1 MRSWTYIK
9 TLWIAEPLNLQ
20 LPNETFCSF
29 YLLSFFLQLCATVKI
44 NYTLWSVEQWM
55 NEAVFQV
62 WEFVLCLLFWA
73 SAFRLLSCELLLIL
87 HMSGEDYFLFVTLIR
102 VNKGKQQQKVF
113 CANSRLCLMYSL
125 SRDATFSPRRRCWPL
140 WAKRLNLIR
149 FRAAN
154 YEPHFW
160 LLSVRSTEAIYS
172 WSTHK

>member
-29 YLLSFFLQLCATVKI
+29 YRQSFFLQLCATVKI
-44 NYTLWSVEQWM
+44 NYTLWSLEQWM

-87 HMSGEDYFLFVTLIR
+87 HVWQGLFPLCHI
-102 VNKGKQQQKVF
+102 NQGKKQQQKVF
-113 CANSRLCLMYSL
+113 CANSRLCLMYSI
-125 SRDATFSPRRRCWPL
+125 SRDATFSPQRQCWPL
-140 WAKRLNLIR
+140 WAKRLNLIWL
-149 FRAAN
+149 RAAN
-154 YEPHFW
+154 YGPPFW